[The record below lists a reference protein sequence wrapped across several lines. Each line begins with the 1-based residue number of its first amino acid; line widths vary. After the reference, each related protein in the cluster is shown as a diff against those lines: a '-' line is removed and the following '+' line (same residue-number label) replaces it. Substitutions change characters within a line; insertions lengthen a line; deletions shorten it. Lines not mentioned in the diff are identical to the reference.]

1 MKAIVDKYLG
11 YLLVVL
17 MVIMTL
23 DVLWGVVTR
32 YIFGSQAGW
41 TGELARFLLIWIS
54 LLGAAYVSG
63 QNQHLAIDL
72 LSHQLNPQQRNRLV
86 GIING
91 LAILFAL
98 LVLVIGGIRL
108 VYITQILAQRSPALG
123 LPMAFV
129 YTVLPVSGLLIIF
142 YKMRAWK
149 S

>member
-72 LSHQLNPQQRNRLV
+72 LSHQLNPQQRNRLI